1 MEKKCVTRPK
11 SACVGEYFR
20 IYAVFYSIHISS
32 SNTVQLSRF
41 IYLPGNNS
49 NKEPEH
55 YDLLAL
61 YSI

>member
-1 MEKKCVTRPK
+1 MGKQHVTRPK
-11 SACVGEYFR
+11 SACVGDYIR
-20 IYAVFYSIHISS
+20 IYAVFYSVHISS
-32 SNTVQLSRF
+32 NTLQLSRF